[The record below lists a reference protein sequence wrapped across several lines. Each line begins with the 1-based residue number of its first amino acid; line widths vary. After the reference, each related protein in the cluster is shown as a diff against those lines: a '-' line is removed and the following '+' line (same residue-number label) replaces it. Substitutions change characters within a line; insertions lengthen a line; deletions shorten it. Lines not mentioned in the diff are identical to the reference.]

1 MESGSRSN
9 GRESRA
15 DGHPELRTLRANVR
29 NTTENSKAQ
38 PTALS
43 RFPLKRTIGL
53 SFLIASFGLML
64 FSLSLGQERNRP
76 AIPKTWDSQAL
87 DAFQMQLADP
97 NVSTKLISSS
107 YYYSIPVRPIYK
119 SYDVYRPD
127 REPRGYMDQLKRKE
141 PQITFDPSKLKSEA
155 DWTKAGE
162 LVFDAPIDFVDDGT
176 LYSEIRGM
184 DWFVKNKV
192 PVTAEG
198 VMPFMRWVVREKGKV
213 EIGILSCAQCHTR
226 VMPDGTIIKGAQG
239 NFPDDRA
246 FGYEQRIAEAK
257 SNNKDAVLKKFRSAI
272 RKSYGAPWI
281 KDDTSAQADRM
292 SFSELVSVMEA
303 IPPGSCARQGTS
315 LFYPAVIPDLI
326 GVKDRLFLDSTGLG
340 RQRSIADMMRYAA
353 INQGAD
359 ELTLYDQ
366 FRPAGELPLPSTQSR
381 YSDEQLYALS
391 LYIYSL
397 KPPDNP
403 NKFTALAQKGYEVFM
418 TEACDVCHTPPLYTN
433 NMLLPVADFKVDPR
447 NKDVM
452 NIPINTDPNLALKT
466 RRGTGYYKV
475 PSLKGL
481 WYRGPFE
488 HNGSVATLEDWFD
501 IRRLRDDYVPTGF
514 RGFGV
519 TTRAVKGH
527 EFGLS
532 LTLEERT
539 ALIEFL
545 KTL

>member
-1 MESGSRSN
+1 VKKSK
-9 GRESRA
+9 RA
-15 DGHPELRTLRANVR
+15 K
-29 NTTENSKAQ
+29 TTENWKAQ
-38 PTALS
+38 PTVLS
-43 RFPLKRTIGL
+43 RLRLMKAFWL
-53 SFLIASFGLML
+53 SFLVASLGLML
-64 FSLSLGQERNRP
+64 FSLSLGQEPKIKRSV
-76 AIPKTWDSQAL
+76 IPKTWDSKAM
-87 DAFQMQLADP
+87 DAFHMQLADP
-97 NVSTKLISSS
+97 KVSTKLISSA

-127 REPRGYMDQLKRKE
+127 HEPRGYMDQLKRKE
-141 PQITFDPSKLKSEA
+141 PQVIFDSSKLKSEA

-162 LVFDAPIDFVDDGT
+162 IVFDAPIDFVANGI

-192 PVTAEG
+192 PVTSEG

-213 EIGILSCAQCHTR
+213 ELGILSCAQCHTR
-226 VMPDGTIIKGAQG
+226 LMPDGTIIKGAQG

-246 FGYEQRIAEAK
+246 FGYEQRIAEARSK
-257 SNNKDAVLKKFRSAI
+257 DKDAVLKGFRSAM
-272 RKSYGAPWI
+272 RRFYGAPWI
-281 KDDTSAQADRM
+281 KDDASAQADRM
-292 SFSELVSVMEA
+292 SLSDLASVLEA

-315 LFYPAVIPDLI
+315 PFYPAAIPDLI
-326 GVKDRLFLDSTGLG
+326 GIKDRLYLDSTGIV
-340 RQRSIADMMRYAA
+340 RQRSIGDLMRYAA
-353 INQGAD
+353 LNQGAD

-366 FRPAGELPLPSTQSR
+366 FRPAGKLPNASTQSR

-397 KPPDNP
+397 KPPNNP
-403 NKFTALAQKGYEVFM
+403 NKFTALAQKGYVVFM

-433 NMLLPVADFKVDPR
+433 NMLVPVAGFKVDTR
-447 NKDVM
+447 NKDVL

-475 PSLKGL
+475 PSLKGV

-532 LTLEERT
+532 LTPEERI

>member
-1 MESGSRSN
+1 MRPPTHICKT
-9 GRESRA
+9 RQVK
-15 DGHPELRTLRANVR
+15 LKTLCFSSTFVVGLFLS
-29 NTTENSKAQ
+29 TLTPGQKPG
-38 PTALS
+38 PT
-43 RFPLKRTIGL
+43 IV
-53 SFLIASFGLML
+53 
-64 FSLSLGQERNRP
+64 
-76 AIPKTWDSQAL
+76 IPKTWDTEAINS
-87 DAFQMQLADP
+87 FQLPLADRKL
-97 NVSTKLISSS
+97 STKLISSS

-127 REPRGYMDQLKRKE
+127 REPPGYIQELKRKD
-141 PQITFDPSKLKSEA
+141 PQIIFDSSKLRSET

-162 LVFDAPIDFVDDGT
+162 MVFDAPIEFVADGT

-192 PVTAEG
+192 PITSEG
-198 VMPFMRWVVREKGKV
+198 VMPFMRWVVRKKGKV
-213 EIGILSCAQCHTR
+213 ELGILSCAACHTR

-257 SNNKDAVLKKFRSAI
+257 AKNKESVLKEFREAI
-272 RKSYGAPWI
+272 RRFYGAPWI
-281 KDDTSAQADRM
+281 KNDASARTDRM
-292 SFSELVSVMEA
+292 SLSELASVMEA
-303 IPPGSCARQGTS
+303 ITPGSCGRQGTS
-315 LFYPAVIPDLI
+315 LFYPAAIPDLI
-326 GVKDRLFLDSTGLG
+326 GVKDRLYLDSTGLA
-340 RQRSIADMMRYAA
+340 RQRSIADLMRYAA
-353 INQGAD
+353 LNQGAD
-359 ELTLYDQ
+359 ELTLYGQ
-366 FRPAGELPLPSTQSR
+366 FRPAGKLPAASTQSR

-403 NKFTALAQKGYEVFM
+403 NKFSALAERGYEVFM
-418 TEACDVCHTPPLYTN
+418 TEACDACHTPPLYTN
-433 NMLLPVADFKVDPR
+433 NMLMPVSDKLQFEVSPNSSLPNPTDIL
-447 NKDVM
+447 
-452 NIPINTDPNLALKT
+452 NIPINTDPNLAFNT

-501 IRRLRDDYVPTGF
+501 IRRLRDDYIPTSF
-514 RGFGV
+514 RGYGV

-532 LTLEERT
+532 LTDEERK
-539 ALIEFL
+539 ALIAFL

>member
-1 MESGSRSN
+1 MRNNTRNVKEQQT
-9 GRESRA
+9 
-15 DGHPELRTLRANVR
+15 TLVR
-29 NTTENSKAQ
+29 LLLISMVF
-38 PTALS
+38 AL
-43 RFPLKRTIGL
+43 
-53 SFLIASFGLML
+53 FGLII
-64 FSLSLGQERNRP
+64 STSSLGQKPETNRP
-76 AIPKTWDSQAL
+76 VIPKTWDTQAIDSYQL
-87 DAFQMQLADP
+87 QLATP
-97 NVSTKLISSS
+97 KVSTKLISSS

-127 REPRGYMDQLKRKE
+127 REPRGYMEELKRKE
-141 PQITFDPSKLKSEA
+141 PQVIFDSSKLKSEA

-162 LVFDAPIDFVDDGT
+162 MVFDAPIEFVADGT

-192 PVTAEG
+192 QVTSEG
-198 VMPFMRWVVREKGKV
+198 VMPNMRWVVREKGKV
-213 EIGILSCAQCHTR
+213 ELGILACAHCHTR
-226 VMPDGTIIKGAQG
+226 VMPDGSVIKGAQG
-239 NFPDDRA
+239 NFPDDRTY
-246 FGYEQRIAEAK
+246 GYEQRIAEAK
-257 SNNKDAVLKKFRSAI
+257 SKDKDLLLKEFREFI
-272 RKSYGAPWI
+272 RRSYGAPWI
-281 KDDTSAQADRM
+281 KDDASARADRM
-292 SFSELVSVMEA
+292 SVSELASVMEA

-315 LFYPAVIPDLI
+315 PFYPAAIPDLI
-326 GVKDRLFLDSTGLG
+326 GVKDRLYLDSTGLV
-340 RQRSIADMMRYAA
+340 RQRSIGDLMRYAA
-353 INQGAD
+353 LNQGAD

-366 FRPAGELPLPSTQSR
+366 FRPAGELPAASTQSR
-381 YSDEQLYALS
+381 YNDEQLYALA

-397 KPPDNP
+397 KPPENR

-433 NMLLPVADFKVDPR
+433 NMLLPVARFEVDPR
-447 NKDVM
+447 NNDIL
-452 NIPINTDPNLALKT
+452 NIPINTDPNLALST

-475 PSLKGL
+475 PSLKGV

-527 EFGLS
+527 EYGLS
-532 LTLEERT
+532 LTAEERT

-545 KTL
+545 RTL

>member
-1 MESGSRSN
+1 
-9 GRESRA
+9 
-15 DGHPELRTLRANVR
+15 
-29 NTTENSKAQ
+29 
-38 PTALS
+38 
-43 RFPLKRTIGL
+43 L
-53 SFLIASFGLML
+53 SFVFIFFILSVA
-64 FSLSLGQERNRP
+64 SLGQQPETNRP
-76 AIPKTWDSQAL
+76 IIPKTWDTQGIDS
-87 DAFQMQLADP
+87 FQLRLADP
-97 NVSTKLISSS
+97 AVSTKLVSTE

-141 PQITFDPSKLKSEA
+141 PQITFDSSKLKSEA
-155 DWTKAGE
+155 DWTSAGE
-162 LVFDAPIDFVDDGT
+162 LVFDAPIEFVADGT

-184 DWFVKNKV
+184 NWFVKNKV
-192 PVTAEG
+192 PVTRDG

-213 EIGILSCAQCHTR
+213 ELGILACAHCHTR
-226 VMPDGTIIKGAQG
+226 VMPDGNVIKGAQG
-239 NFPDDRA
+239 NFPDDRT
-246 FGYEQRIAEAK
+246 FGYEQRIEEAK
-257 SNNKDAVLKKFRSAI
+257 SKAKDSVLKEFRSFI
-272 RKSYGAPWI
+272 RRSYGAPWI
-281 KDDTSAQADRM
+281 KDDASARADRM
-292 SFSELVSVMEA
+292 SVSELASVMEA
-303 IPPGSCARQGTS
+303 ISPGSCARQGTS
-315 LFYPAVIPDLI
+315 PFYPAAIPDLI
-326 GVKDRLFLDSTGLG
+326 GVKDRVYLDSTGLA
-340 RQRSIADMMRYAA
+340 RQRSIGDLMRYAA
-353 INQGAD
+353 VNQGAD
-359 ELTLYDQ
+359 ELTQYDQ
-366 FRPAGELPLPSTQSR
+366 FRPAGELPATSTQSR

-391 LYIYSL
+391 LYIYAL

-433 NMLLPVADFKVDPR
+433 NMLLPVAGFQVDTG
-447 NKDVM
+447 NSDVL
-452 NIPINTDPNLALKT
+452 NVPINTDANLALAT

-475 PSLKGL
+475 PSLKGV

-501 IRRLRDDYVPTGF
+501 IGRLRDDYVPTGF

-539 ALIEFL
+539 ALIAFL

>member
-1 MESGSRSN
+1 MKKSK
-9 GRESRA
+9 
-15 DGHPELRTLRANVR
+15 LR
-29 NTTENSKAQ
+29 NTPENWKAKQ
-38 PTALS
+38 TALS
-43 RFPLKRTIGL
+43 RLLMKTLRFG
-53 SFLIASFGLML
+53 FVVASFGLML
-64 FSLSLGQERNRP
+64 FSLSLGQEPEINRSV
-76 AIPKTWDSQAL
+76 IPKTWDLQAI

-97 NVSTKLISSS
+97 KVSTKLISSS

-141 PQITFDPSKLKSEA
+141 PQVIFDSSKLKSEA
-155 DWTKAGE
+155 DWIKAGE
-162 LVFDAPIDFVDDGT
+162 MVFDAPIEFVTDGI

-192 PVTAEG
+192 PVTNEG

-213 EIGILSCAQCHTR
+213 ELGILSCAQCHTR
-226 VMPDGTIIKGAQG
+226 LMPDGTTIKGAQG

-246 FGYEQRIAEAK
+246 FGYEQRIAEAR
-257 SNNKDAVLKKFRSAI
+257 SNNKDAVLKEFRSSI
-272 RKSYGAPWI
+272 RRAYGAPWV

-292 SFSELVSVMEA
+292 SFSELASVLEA

-315 LFYPAVIPDLI
+315 PFYPAVIPDLI
-326 GVKDRLFLDSTGLG
+326 GVKDRLYLDSTGLG
-340 RQRSIADMMRYAA
+340 RQRSIGDMMRYAA

-366 FRPAGELPLPSTQSR
+366 FRPEGELPVASTQSR

-403 NKFTALAQKGYEVFM
+403 NKFTPLARKGYEVFM

-433 NMLLPVADFKVDPR
+433 NMLLPVAGFKVNPR
-447 NKDVM
+447 NKDVL

-475 PSLKGL
+475 PSLKGV

-514 RGFGV
+514 RGFRV

-539 ALIEFL
+539 ALIAFL
-545 KTL
+545 RTL

>member
-1 MESGSRSN
+1 
-9 GRESRA
+9 
-15 DGHPELRTLRANVR
+15 V
-29 NTTENSKAQ
+29 
-38 PTALS
+38 
-43 RFPLKRTIGL
+43 
-53 SFLIASFGLML
+53 L
-64 FSLSLGQERNRP
+64 FSLCLGQKSKTNRP
-76 AIPKTWDSQAL
+76 VIPKTWDLKAME
-87 DAFQMQLADP
+87 AFQTRLADP
-97 NVSTKLISSS
+97 TVSTKLISST

-141 PQITFDPSKLKSEA
+141 PQVIFDSSKLKSEA

-162 LVFDAPIDFVDDGT
+162 IVFDAPSDFVDDGT

-184 DWFVKNKV
+184 DWFVKNNV
-192 PVTAEG
+192 PVTREG

-213 EIGILSCAQCHTR
+213 ELGILACAQCHTR

-246 FGYEQRIAEAK
+246 FGYEQRIEEAK
-257 SNNKDAVLKKFRSAI
+257 SKNKEAVLKELRNAI
-272 RKSYGAPWI
+272 RRNYGAPWI

-292 SFSELVSVMEA
+292 SFSDLVSVLEA

-315 LFYPAVIPDLI
+315 VFYPAVIPDLI
-326 GVKDRLFLDSTGLG
+326 GVKDRVYLDSTGLG
-340 RQRSIADMMRYAA
+340 RQTSIGDMMRYAA
-353 INQGAD
+353 LNQGAD

-366 FRPAGELPLPSTQSR
+366 FRPAGELPVASTQGR

-397 KPPDNP
+397 QPPDNP
-403 NKFTALAQKGYEVFM
+403 NKFTDLARKGYEVFM
-418 TEACDVCHTPPLYTN
+418 TEACDACHTPPLYTN
-433 NMLLPVADFKVDPR
+433 NMLLPVAGFKIDPR
-447 NKDVM
+447 NPDVL
-452 NIPINTDPNLALKT
+452 NIPINTDPNLAVNT

-514 RGFGV
+514 RGFRV

-532 LTLEERT
+532 LTPEERT

>member
-1 MESGSRSN
+1 M
-9 GRESRA
+9 
-15 DGHPELRTLRANVR
+15 R
-29 NTTENSKAQ
+29 NNTHNRKER
-38 PTALS
+38 L
-43 RFPLKRTIGL
+43 LL
-53 SFLIASFGLML
+53 SFVFALLSLIVST
-64 FSLSLGQERNRP
+64 LSLGQKPTRI
-76 AIPKTWDSQAL
+76 IPRTWDTEAINSL
-87 DAFQMQLADP
+87 LLPLANP
-97 NVSTKLISSS
+97 RVSTKLISSS

-127 REPRGYMDQLKRKE
+127 REPPGYMDRLKRE
-141 PQITFDPSKLKSEA
+141 DPQIIFDSSKLHSEA

-162 LVFDAPIDFVDDGT
+162 MVFDAPIEFVADGT

-184 DWFVKNKV
+184 NWFVKNNV
-192 PVTAEG
+192 LVTREG
-198 VMPFMRWVVREKGKV
+198 VMPSMRWVIREKGKV
-213 EIGILSCAQCHTR
+213 ELGILACAHCHTR
-226 VMPDGTIIKGAQG
+226 VMPDGSVIKGAQG

-257 SNNKDAVLKKFRSAI
+257 AKDKDSVLKEFREFI
-272 RKSYGAPWI
+272 RRSYGAPWI
-281 KDDTSAQADRM
+281 SDDASARADRM
-292 SFSELVSVMEA
+292 SVSELSSVMEA
-303 IPPGSCARQGTS
+303 ITPGSCARQGTS
-315 LFYPAVIPDLI
+315 PFYPAAIPDLI
-326 GVKDRLFLDSTGLG
+326 GVKDRLYLDSTGQV
-340 RQRSIADMMRYAA
+340 RQRSIGDLMRYAA

-359 ELTLYDQ
+359 ELTQYDQ
-366 FRPAGELPLPSTQSR
+366 FRPAGELPAASTQSR

-397 KPPDNP
+397 KPPENP
-403 NKFTALAQKGYEVFM
+403 NKFNALAQRGYQVFM

-433 NMLLPVADFKVDPR
+433 NMLLPVSDKLQFVVTSNSSLPER
-447 NKDVM
+447 KDVL
-452 NIPINTDPNLALKT
+452 NIPINTDPNLAFGT

-532 LTLEERT
+532 LTLEERK
-539 ALIEFL
+539 ALIAFL
-545 KTL
+545 RTL